1 MTDEMLRKELMSK
14 GSLDVPKPSK
24 FLKDNTIKRGNEHGK
39 IMGVLHANEF
49 QAVNRG
55 YNLPH
60 MNENMFTALSLV
72 FIRILTMKPTSTAI
86 IK

>member
-1 MTDEMLRKELMSK
+1 M
-14 GSLDVPKPSK
+14 G
-24 FLKDNTIKRGNEHGK
+24 GK

-49 QAVNRG
+49 QAFNRWH
-55 YNLPH
+55 NLPH

-72 FIRILTMKPTSTAI
+72 FIIILMMKPTNTAI